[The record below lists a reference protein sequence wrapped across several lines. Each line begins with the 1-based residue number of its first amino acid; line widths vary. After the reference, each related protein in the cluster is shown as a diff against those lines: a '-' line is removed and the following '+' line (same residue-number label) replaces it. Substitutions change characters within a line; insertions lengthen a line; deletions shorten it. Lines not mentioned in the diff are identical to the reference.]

1 MHVSVYIFHV
11 RTKIY
16 NLYIPS
22 VVVLQ
27 VLGCSCKLA
36 NFSLTVVRSHVD
48 WSDSESTYTVRTH
61 IKNGET
67 TNSMYRLLSLS
78 LMIRYF
84 LRIVKV
90 SFFQYCRSFLSESI
104 SFLLSDSSEYTR
116 YLKLSSS
123 SEITHCTFSI
133 SEIQ

>member
-1 MHVSVYIFHV
+1 MHASVYIFHV

-27 VLGCSCKLA
+27 VLGCSCKLV

-48 WSDSESTYTVRTH
+48 WSDSESTYTVRMH

-67 TNSMYRLLSLS
+67 TNSISACTDYSH
-78 LMIRYF
+78 F
-84 LRIVKV
+84 L
-90 SFFQYCRSFLSESI
+90 
-104 SFLLSDSSEYTR
+104 
-116 YLKLSSS
+116 
-123 SEITHCTFSI
+123 
-133 SEIQ
+133 